1 MNSGA
6 VKFEENVQNNLNEKK
21 LFIEEA
27 KMENKINLKENFLLK
42 FISFYVVQND
52 YKYRNMKV
60 NKIYFYNFL

>member
-1 MNSGA
+1 MNSNA
-6 VKFEENVQNNLNEKK
+6 IKFEENEYIQNNLNKDK

-27 KMENKINLKENFLLK
+27 IIENKIDLKENFLLK

-60 NKIYFYNFL
+60 N